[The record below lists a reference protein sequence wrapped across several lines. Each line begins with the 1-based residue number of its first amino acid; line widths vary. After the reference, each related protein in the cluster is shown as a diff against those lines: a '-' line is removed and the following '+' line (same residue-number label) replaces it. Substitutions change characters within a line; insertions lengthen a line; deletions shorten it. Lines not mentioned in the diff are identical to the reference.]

1 MSTLIWQ
8 QKCVDQE
15 LAPSF
20 LMAMTLAAPVLEVP
34 VQKPSHLLTLIF
46 SATYWFAEHC
56 CG

>member
-8 QKCVDQE
+8 KKCVDQE